1 MKTINFDNI
10 LEDFNFLENWEDKY
24 KYIIDIGNSLS
35 PLSSNEYNE
44 ENKVEGCASQVWLV
58 VEENKNLDNLVLSFR
73 GDSDA
78 FIVKGLIAIVFALFS
93 EKTPL
98 EILEINPAN
107 ELKKLKLED
116 NISQQ
121 RSNGLNAMI
130 KRLHSEAN
138 KRI

>member
-1 MKTINFDNI
+1 MSFNDIVD
-10 LEDFNFLENWEDKY
+10 DFQFLENWEDKY

-58 VEENKNLDNLVLSFR
+58 VEENKDLDNLVLSFR

-130 KRLHSEAN
+130 KRLHSEAS

>member
-1 MKTINFDNI
+1 MSFNDIVD
-10 LEDFNFLENWEDKY
+10 DFQFLENWEDKY

-58 VEENKNLDNLVLSFR
+58 VEENKDLDNLVLSFR

>member
-1 MKTINFDNI
+1 MNFNDI
-10 LEDFNFLENWEDKY
+10 IDDFQFLENWEDKY
-24 KYIIDIGNSLS
+24 KYIIDIGSSLS
-35 PLSSNEYNE
+35 PLSNNEYNE

-58 VEENKNLDNLVLSFR
+58 VEENKDLDNLVLSFR

>member
-1 MKTINFDNI
+1 MSFNDIVD
-10 LEDFNFLENWEDKY
+10 DFQFLENWEDKY

-58 VEENKNLDNLVLSFR
+58 VEENKDLDNLVLSFR

-107 ELKKLKLED
+107 ELKKQKLEE

>member
-1 MKTINFDNI
+1 MSFNDIVD
-10 LEDFNFLENWEDKY
+10 DFQFLENWEDKY

-58 VEENKNLDNLVLSFR
+58 VEENEDLDNLVLSFR

>member
-1 MKTINFDNI
+1 MSFNDIVD
-10 LEDFNFLENWEDKY
+10 DFQFLENWEDKY

-58 VEENKNLDNLVLSFR
+58 VEENKDLDNLVLSFR

-93 EKTPL
+93 QKTPI
-98 EILEINPAN
+98 EILKIDPVS

-121 RSNGLNAMI
+121 RSDGLSAMI
-130 KRLHSEAN
+130 KRLQSEAS

>member
-1 MKTINFDNI
+1 MSFNDIIN
-10 LEDFNFLENWEDKY
+10 DFQFLENWEDKY
-24 KYIIDIGNSLS
+24 KYIIDIGNSIS
-35 PLSSNEYNE
+35 PLSSDEYNE

-58 VEENKNLDNLVLSFR
+58 VEENKDLDNLVLSFR

>member
-1 MKTINFDNI
+1 MS
-10 LEDFNFLENWEDKY
+10 FNDIVDYFQFLENWEDKY
-24 KYIIDIGNSLS
+24 KYIIDIGSSLS
-35 PLSSNEYNE
+35 PLSNNEYNE

-58 VEENKNLDNLVLSFR
+58 VEENKDLDNLVLSFR

>member
-1 MKTINFDNI
+1 MSFNDIVD
-10 LEDFNFLENWEDKY
+10 DFQFLENWEDKY

-35 PLSSNEYNE
+35 PLSNNEYNE

-58 VEENKNLDNLVLSFR
+58 VEENKDLDNLVLSFR

>member
-1 MKTINFDNI
+1 MCIRDR
-10 LEDFNFLENWEDKY
+10 Y

-58 VEENKNLDNLVLSFR
+58 VEENKDLDNLVLSFR

-130 KRLHSEAN
+130 KRLQSEAS

>member
-1 MKTINFDNI
+1 MNFNDI
-10 LEDFNFLENWEDKY
+10 IDDFQFLENWEDKY

-35 PLSSNEYNE
+35 PLSNNEYNE
-44 ENKVEGCASQVWLV
+44 ANKVEGCASQVWLV
-58 VEENKNLDNLVLSFR
+58 VEENKDLDKLVLSFR

-98 EILEINPAN
+98 EILEIDPAN

>member
-1 MKTINFDNI
+1 MSFNDIVD
-10 LEDFNFLENWEDKY
+10 DFQFLENWEDKY
-24 KYIIDIGNSLS
+24 KYIIDIGSSLS
-35 PLSSNEYNE
+35 PLSNNEYNE

-58 VEENKNLDNLVLSFR
+58 VEENKDLDNLVLSFR

-78 FIVKGLIAIVFALFS
+78 FIVKGLIAIVFALLS

>member
-1 MKTINFDNI
+1 MSFNDIVD
-10 LEDFNFLENWEDKY
+10 DFQFLENWEDKY
-24 KYIIDIGNSLS
+24 KYIIDIGSSLS
-35 PLSSNEYNE
+35 PLSNNEYNE

-58 VEENKNLDNLVLSFR
+58 VEENKDLDNLVLSFR

-130 KRLHSEAN
+130 KRLHREAN

>member
-1 MKTINFDNI
+1 MSFNDIIN
-10 LEDFNFLENWEDKY
+10 DFQFLENWEDKY
-24 KYIIDIGNSLS
+24 KYIIDIGNSIS
-35 PLSSNEYNE
+35 PLSSDEYNE

-58 VEENKNLDNLVLSFR
+58 VEENKDLDNVILNFR

-93 EKTPL
+93 QKTPI
-98 EILEINPAN
+98 EILKIDPVS

-121 RSNGLNAMI
+121 RSDGLSAMI
-130 KRLHSEAN
+130 KRLQSEAS

>member
-1 MKTINFDNI
+1 MSFNDIVD
-10 LEDFNFLENWEDKY
+10 DFQFLENWEDKY

-58 VEENKNLDNLVLSFR
+58 VEENKDLDNLVLSFR

-98 EILEINPAN
+98 EILEINPTN

>member
-1 MKTINFDNI
+1 MSFNDIVD
-10 LEDFNFLENWEDKY
+10 DFQFLENWEDKY
-24 KYIIDIGNSLS
+24 KYIIDIGNTLS
-35 PLSSNEYNE
+35 PLSNNEYNE

-58 VEENKNLDNLVLSFR
+58 VEENKDLDNLVLSFR

>member
-1 MKTINFDNI
+1 MNFNDI
-10 LEDFNFLENWEDKY
+10 IDDFQFLENWEDKY

-35 PLSSNEYNE
+35 PLSDNEYNE
-44 ENKVEGCASQVWLV
+44 ANKVEGCASQVWLV
-58 VEENKNLDNLVLSFR
+58 VEENKDLDKLVLSFR

>member
-1 MKTINFDNI
+1 MSFNDIVD
-10 LEDFNFLENWEDKY
+10 DFQFLENWEDKY

-35 PLSSNEYNE
+35 PLSNNEYNE
-44 ENKVEGCASQVWLV
+44 ANKVEGCASQVWLV
-58 VEENKNLDNLVLSFR
+58 VEENKDLDKLVLSFR

-130 KRLHSEAN
+130 KRLHSEAS

>member
-1 MKTINFDNI
+1 MNFNDI
-10 LEDFNFLENWEDKY
+10 IDDFQFLENWEDKY

-58 VEENKNLDNLVLSFR
+58 VEENKDLDNLVLSFR

>member
-1 MKTINFDNI
+1 MRFKDIVD
-10 LEDFNFLENWEDKY
+10 DFQFLENWEDKY
-24 KYIIDIGNSLS
+24 KYIIDIGSSLS
-35 PLSSNEYNE
+35 PLSNNEYNE

-58 VEENKNLDNLVLSFR
+58 VEENKDLDNLVLSFR

>member
-1 MKTINFDNI
+1 MSFNDIVD
-10 LEDFNFLENWEDKY
+10 DFQFLENWEDKY

-58 VEENKNLDNLVLSFR
+58 VEENKDLDNLVLSFR

-98 EILEINPAN
+98 EILEIDPAN

>member
-1 MKTINFDNI
+1 MSFNDIIN
-10 LEDFNFLENWEDKY
+10 DFQFLENWEDKY
-24 KYIIDIGNSLS
+24 KYIIDIGNSIS
-35 PLSSNEYNE
+35 PLSSDEYNE

-58 VEENKNLDNLVLSFR
+58 VEENKELDNVILNFR

-78 FIVKGLIAIVFALFS
+78 FIVKGLIAIVFTLFS
-93 EKTPL
+93 QKTPI
-98 EILEINPAN
+98 EILKIDPVS

-121 RSNGLNAMI
+121 RSDGLSAMI
-130 KRLHSEAN
+130 KRLQSEAS

>member
-1 MKTINFDNI
+1 MSFKDIVD
-10 LEDFNFLENWEDKY
+10 DFQFLENWEDKY

-58 VEENKNLDNLVLSFR
+58 VEENKDLDNLVLSFR

-93 EKTPL
+93 QKTPI
-98 EILEINPAN
+98 EILKIDPVS

-121 RSNGLNAMI
+121 RSDGLSAMI
-130 KRLHSEAN
+130 KRLQSEAS

>member
-1 MKTINFDNI
+1 MSFNDIIN
-10 LEDFNFLENWEDKY
+10 DFQFLENWEDKY
-24 KYIIDIGNSLS
+24 KYIIDIGNSIS
-35 PLSSNEYNE
+35 PLSSDEYNE

-58 VEENKNLDNLVLSFR
+58 VEENKELDNVILNFR

-93 EKTPL
+93 QKTPI
-98 EILEINPAN
+98 EILKIDPVS

-121 RSNGLNAMI
+121 RSDGLSAMI
-130 KRLHSEAN
+130 KRLQSEAS

>member
-1 MKTINFDNI
+1 MCIRDSNDI
-10 LEDFNFLENWEDKY
+10 VDDFQFLENWEDKY